1 MDGLIEIF
9 SWYQMEDINRF
20 NDPETPK
27 EVLYEIIKRREAKLK
42 SHFGYAVAPYPNFL
56 FNMSGYMSMDMG
68 KPEKALMYFQLNTEY
83 FPNDA
88 NAYDSL
94 ADYYEA
100 QNDTENALKNVIKA
114 YELSGSDYHKK
125 RMEELR
131 SKK

>member
-1 MDGLIEIF
+1 
-9 SWYQMEDINRF
+9 
-20 NDPETPK
+20 
-27 EVLYEIIKRREAKLK
+27 
-42 SHFGYAVAPYPNFL
+42 
-56 FNMSGYMSMDMG
+56 
-68 KPEKALMYFQLNTEY
+68 MYFQLNTEY

-125 RMEELR
+125 RMEEL
-131 SKK
+131 KAK